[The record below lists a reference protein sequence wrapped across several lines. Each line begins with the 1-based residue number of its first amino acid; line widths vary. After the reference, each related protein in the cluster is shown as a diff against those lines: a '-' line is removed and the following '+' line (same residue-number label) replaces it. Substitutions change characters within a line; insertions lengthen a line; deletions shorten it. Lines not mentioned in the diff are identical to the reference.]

1 MKKIFSALSFLL
13 MAGIMA
19 FANDE
24 KKIDPKV
31 IAAFQKE
38 FSFAENAKWELK
50 GGLAQVNFS
59 MNDQGFVAWYNDEAE
74 LLSTARNLLYMQ
86 LPLSVI
92 RTLEQEYADA
102 DLSGFTEITRS
113 GETYYRFHAERKNKK
128 FEMKA
133 MPSGNVTVVKR
144 VK

>member
-50 GGLAQVNFS
+50 GELAQVNFS

-102 DLSGFTEITRS
+102 DLSGFTEITRN
-113 GETYYRFHAERKNKK
+113 GETYYRFQAERKNKK